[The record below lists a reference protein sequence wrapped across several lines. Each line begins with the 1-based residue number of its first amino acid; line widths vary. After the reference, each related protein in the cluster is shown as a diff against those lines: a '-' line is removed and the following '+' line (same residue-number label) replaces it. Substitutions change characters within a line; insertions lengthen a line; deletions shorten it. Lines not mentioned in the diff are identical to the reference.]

1 MRPYHPPST
10 WLVVWPGRLPSWATA
25 ESESADWASI
35 VVRAVRQPSTVNIR
49 TREAMVSSLVTWEP
63 RASRPE
69 GRASRLDGHG
79 YGRCH
84 ASTALSPELEQ
95 LDLHRGRSTPPH
107 DALVLSSKPSAAA
120 PSSPPANAPHARAPD
135 SLCRHWQE
143 YERRVV
149 APGYL
154 HCSDGKHGG
163 KHKKRVEH
171 EFKAEVTERYRHRTV
186 TKGRFELSDK
196 SLHAP
201 LGHLGECRGTQH
213 YPSSSL

>member
-35 VVRAVRQPSTVNIR
+35 VVRAVQPPSTVNIR

-107 DALVLSSKPSAAA
+107 DALVLSSEPSAAA
-120 PSSPPANAPHARAPD
+120 PSSPPANAPHARATD
-135 SLCRHWQE
+135 SLCR
-143 YERRVV
+143 
-149 APGYL
+149 PKD
-154 HCSDGKHGG
+154 DGTG
-163 KHKKRVEH
+163 KS
-171 EFKAEVTERYRHRTV
+171 
-186 TKGRFELSDK
+186 TKGGWSLQDTYTVPMGNTVASTK
-196 SLHAP
+196 SEWSMSLKRRLP
-201 LGHLGECRGTQH
+201 RGIDIGQ
-213 YPSSSL
+213 